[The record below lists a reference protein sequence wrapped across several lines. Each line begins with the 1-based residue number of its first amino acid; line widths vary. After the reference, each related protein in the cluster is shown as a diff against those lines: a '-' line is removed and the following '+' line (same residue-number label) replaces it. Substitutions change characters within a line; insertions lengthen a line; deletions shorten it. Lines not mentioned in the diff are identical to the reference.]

1 MVVYQSPDGA
11 QRTYESPE
19 AAMKAYADAGFRGH
33 IRAID
38 VDAPPEKAKPAEPE
52 GAFLRGEA
60 LRSLTD
66 ALSVKLPEPFFPEG
80 TEMLASGKA
89 KFRAYCR
96 EHEKMEP
103 AIDVFRAASAQISN
117 ERRTFARVPLSS
129 LHVDRE
135 GRLYREGGKGP
146 IPLERNATAQLLQ
159 RAGHGS
165 ALWAWEQMDGA
176 LRSDYWERVVRKQDF
191 GNKQVTLAAR
201 RGPNGHQFYAA
212 LGARYP
218 EGAGADAILNA
229 YVEALSQS
237 PTGREARGEVVYN
250 PVTLDLTGKFT
261 WNAPEALDPKVGD
274 VFRVGGYFKTND
286 AGSGSFQ
293 QWLNL
298 VRIVCI
304 NCTIADASGAV
315 QSRVHRGNLAD
326 AIQPA
331 VDAFV
336 QQGVDVGRQFLQH
349 WHGLRRMEV
358 DAEALIQEL
367 VDVGAIPVVFTPEGT
382 VAALHEALAADAT
395 RTGSAADV
403 VNAVTYAAHTPPL
416 WDGLLSE
423 IEQWELERLSASL
436 TRVLVSE
443 PASHEEVPLA
453 RKVHQAF
460 DRLA

>member
-19 AAMKAYADAGFRGH
+19 AAMKAYADAGFSGH
-33 IRAID
+33 IRAVD
-38 VDAPPEKAKPAEPE
+38 ADAPPDGQPATPE
-52 GAFLRGEA
+52 GEFLRGDA

-66 ALSVKLPEPFFPEG
+66 GLGVKLPAPFFPEG

-103 AIDVFRAASAQISN
+103 AIDVFREASAQIAA
-117 ERRTFARVPLSS
+117 ERRTFARVPVAS
-129 LHVDRE
+129 LHVDVE

-159 RAGHGS
+159 RVGHGS
-165 ALWAWEQMDGA
+165 ALWAWERMDGP
-176 LRSDYWERVVRKQDF
+176 LRSDYWERIVRSEDWGQ
-191 GNKQVTLAAR
+191 KQVTLAAR

-218 EGAGADAILNA
+218 EGAGADAVLNA
-229 YVEALSQS
+229 YAQALSQS
-237 PTGREARGEVVYN
+237 PTGREARGEVSYN

-261 WNAPEALDPKVGD
+261 WNAPESLDPKVGD

-286 AGSGSFQ
+286 AGGGSFQ

-298 VRIVCI
+298 VRIICI
-304 NCTIADASGAV
+304 NCTIADAKGSV

-326 AIQPA
+326 AIGPA

-358 DAEALIQEL
+358 DAETLIQEL
-367 VDVGAIPVVFTPEGT
+367 VDVGAIPAVFTPGGT
-382 VAALHEALAADAT
+382 IKALHEALTADAT

-403 VNAVTYAAHTPPL
+403 VNAVTYAAHTPSL
-416 WDGLLSE
+416 WDGMLSE

-436 TRVLVSE
+436 TRVLVGGPVSD
-443 PASHEEVPLA
+443 EERPLA
-453 RKVHQAF
+453 RKVGQAF
-460 DRLA
+460 ERLA